1 MRRLPAPFWPSRAR
15 GCAPSGLPTLTVV
28 IEPDGRDEWIE
39 RTPLDYRSLPPERV
53 REALRDAGVVG
64 LGGAVFPSHAKLT
77 AANRVAVEQ
86 LVINGA
92 ECEPFMTCD
101 DLLMR
106 ERAEEIVRG
115 SAIFR
120 DLLAARRVLIGI
132 EDNKPE
138 AVAAMQAAV
147 QRAGRDH
154 EVVAVP
160 DPLPGR
166 RRQAVDPRPDRQGS
180 PGQQALDR
188 TRRAVLQRRHCLY
201 RVSRTGPRRA
211 GDLAHRHPDRQRL
224 QPRNWEVRLGTPLRD
239 LVALGQPKA
248 DTNAT

>member
-1 MRRLPAPFWPSRAR
+1 MAVTNGST
-15 GCAPSGLPTLTVV
+15 C
-28 IEPDGRDEWIE
+28 
-39 RTPLDYRSLPPERV
+39 TPLDYRSLPPERV

-77 AANRVAVEQ
+77 AARSVAVEQ

-120 DLLAARRVLIGI
+120 ELLAARRVLIGI

-147 QRAGRDH
+147 QRWARIMKWSPFPPATRP
-154 EVVAVP
+154 AVP
-160 DPLPGR
+160 
-166 RRQAVDPRPDRQGS
+166 S
-180 PGQQALDR
+180 
-188 TRRAVLQRRHCLY
+188 
-201 RVSRTGPRRA
+201 S
-211 GDLAHRHPDRQRL
+211 
-224 QPRNWEVRLGTPLRD
+224 
-239 LVALGQPKA
+239 
-248 DTNAT
+248 